1 MSARVV
7 LASRND
13 RKLTELRR
21 ILTAAGV
28 TAEVVGP
35 EVFSDLPEIAETG
48 STFARNA
55 LLKAVA
61 VARHTG
67 EITIADDS
75 GLCVDA
81 LNWMPGVL
89 SARWAGGHSDDAANL
104 ALLLDQMRDVPDDR
118 RGARFCCAAVVAFPD
133 ESGGIS
139 DLRVA
144 HGVVVGSLTRLPRG
158 TRGFGYDPIFVPDGG
173 SLTTAELSSEA
184 KDAISHR
191 GRALRVVARV
201 LASHS
206 VCVDP
211 VTA

>member
-13 RKLTELRR
+13 RKLAELRR
-21 ILTAAGV
+21 ILTAAGL
-28 TAEVVGP
+28 TSEVAGP

-48 STFARNA
+48 STFAQNA

-67 EITIADDS
+67 ETTIADDS

-81 LNWMPGVL
+81 LNGMPGVL

-104 ALLLDQMRDVPDDR
+104 ALLLDQMRDVPDGR
-118 RGARFCCAAVVAFPD
+118 RGASFCCAAVVVVPD
-133 ESGGIS
+133 GSGGIS
-139 DLRVA
+139 APYVV
-144 HGVVVGSLTRLPRG
+144 HGVVVGSLAHVPRG
-158 TRGFGYDPIFVPDGG
+158 TRGFGYDPIFVPDGT

-191 GRALRVVARV
+191 GKALRAVARV
-201 LASHS
+201 LATHDGE
-206 VCVDP
+206 CRF
-211 VTA
+211 T